1 MISLYM
7 AHPSWLHR
15 LPAGYKLLGLMLLSI
30 LLYPVA
36 NLVLMALMFLLT
48 LILYASVGKPAIRQ
62 LILLKPLAPLF
73 LLIFLMQ
80 SWSVGWLSA
89 SLLVLRMLV
98 LILLANLITLTT
110 RMDDMMAAI
119 APMFAPLKLFNIDP
133 KRIAFAVTLLIRFVP
148 VLMAVIQ
155 HLMEAWRARGGK
167 RQVWKLAIPLT
178 IQSIRL
184 SDHVAEA
191 LAARGGI
198 STISNPRVSNHE
210 SR

>member
-1 MISLYM
+1 MISLYIS
-7 AHPSWLHR
+7 HPSWMHR
-15 LPAGYKLLGLMLLSI
+15 VPAGLKLLSLMLISI
-30 LLYPVA
+30 TLFPVTYLWGMVIA
-36 NLVLMALMFLLT
+36 LT
-48 LILYASVGKPAIRQ
+48 LTLALYASVGKPALLQ
-62 LILLKPLAPLF
+62 LRLLTPLAPLF
-73 LLIFLMQ
+73 LVIFLMQ
-80 SWSVGWLSA
+80 SWSVGWLEA
-89 SLLVLRMLV
+89 SILLLRMLI
-98 LILLANLITLTT
+98 LIMLANLITLTT
-110 RMDDMMAAI
+110 RMDDMMSAI
-119 APMFAPLKLFNIDP
+119 TPLFVPLRIFQIDP

-167 RQVWKLAIPLT
+167 KQIWKLAIPLT

-198 STISNPRVSNHE
+198 SASPKTRVVHDE

>member
-1 MISLYM
+1 MISLYL
-7 AHPSWLHR
+7 AQPSWLHR
-15 LPAGYKLLGLMLLSI
+15 MSAGAKLLGLMLLS
-30 LLYPVA
+30 LALFPVTY
-36 NLVLMALMFLLT
+36 LSVMVLMCVFT
-48 LILYASVGKPAIRQ
+48 LGLYVSVGKPAVQQ
-62 LILLKPLAPLF
+62 LNLLKPLVPLF

-80 SWSVGWLSA
+80 SWSVGWQSA
-89 SLLVLRMLV
+89 SVLLLRMLI

-110 RMDDMMAAI
+110 RMDDMMRAI
-119 APMFAPLKLFNIDP
+119 APLFTPLKLFNIDP

-198 STISNPRVSNHE
+198 SAPPNQRVSTHE